1 MNYLIKRIFTSLL
14 LLCIIYLSIR
24 NSFFLFSFL
33 IVLNFLSISEFNRI
47 YKIIFIKKN
56 FYIFL
61 STSISILYLTTF
73 SLIIWIYLNSTS
85 YIEIISIIFLLLICI
100 LTDTGGFVFGK
111 LIGGK
116 KLTKISPN
124 KTYSGV
130 LGSFLFSLI
139 FGYLFFYYQ
148 QEFLELNINVLLF
161 IIIVSFI
168 SQIGDLMISFFKRK
182 AKIKDTGTILPGHGG
197 ILDRIDGILL
207 GIPFGVL
214 LISI

>member
-1 MNYLIKRIFTSLL
+1 MNSLIKRIFTSLL

-47 YKIIFIKKN
+47 YKIIFIKNN

-61 STSISILYLTTF
+61 STFISILYLTTF

-124 KTYSGV
+124 KTYSGM

-148 QEFLELNINVLLF
+148 QKFLELNINVLLF

>member
-1 MNYLIKRIFTSLL
+1 M
-14 LLCIIYLSIR
+14 
-24 NSFFLFSFL
+24 
-33 IVLNFLSISEFNRI
+33 LNFYLLINFTEYIKF
-47 YKIIFIKKN
+47 FIKKN
-56 FYIFL
+56 LYIFL
-61 STSISILYLTTF
+61 SVISILYLTTF

-85 YIEIISIIFLLLICI
+85 SIEIISIIFLLLICI

-124 KTYSGV
+124 KTYSGMV
-130 LGSFLFSLI
+130 GSFLFSLI

-148 QEFLELNINVLLF
+148 QKFLEFNINVLIL
-161 IIIVSFI
+161 IVLVSFI

-197 ILDRIDGILL
+197 ILDRIDGIIFALPIGINLL
-207 GIPFGVL
+207 FL
-214 LISI
+214 F

>member
-33 IVLNFLSISEFNRI
+33 IILNFLSISEFNRI
-47 YKIIFIKKN
+47 YKIIFIKNN

-61 STSISILYLTTF
+61 STFISILYLTTF

-85 YIEIISIIFLLLICI
+85 SIEIISIIFLLLICI

-124 KTYSGV
+124 KTYSGMY
-130 LGSFLFSLI
+130 GSFIFSLI
-139 FGYLFFYYQ
+139 SSIILFKD
-148 QEFLELNINVLLF
+148 FLPIQTLIFFSIL
-161 IIIVSFI
+161 VSAA
-168 SQIGDLMISFFKRK
+168 SQFGDLLISYMKRVSN
-182 AKIKDTGTILPGHGG
+182 IKDTGVILPGHGG
-197 ILDRIDGILL
+197 LLDRFDGLIIAIPIGYILMKFL
-207 GIPFGVL
+207 
-214 LISI
+214 